1 MDSFESQERQFFDYL
16 SEMKKNDDNDYG
28 MALAF

>member
-1 MDSFESQERQFFDYL
+1 MDSFENQERQFFDYL
-16 SEMKKNDDNDYG
+16 SEMKENENNDYG